1 MVDKLRGKKL
11 GLALSGGGAK
21 GIAHIGVLQALEDT
35 NLKISYISGTSVGAI
50 IASLFAFEVELDE
63 IGRFAKS
70 LSISKIS
77 KFKPSRS
84 GIFNNDNLRGLLRE
98 FLGCSQIED
107 AILPLSIIATNINSG
122 AKVVLDHGD
131 VCDAVCASSAIPGI
145 FAPVQISGTPL
156 VDGGLVQ
163 NLPVDVLREMGANF
177 CIGSDLS
184 SSYRFSQVT
193 NIVDVIRNSFG
204 IMVYYKDYSQIES
217 CDLLISMELGD
228 FGLNDNS
235 DKFDELVAIGYESTI
250 RTLENFKESETT
262 LFGTVQRAVRGIFG

>member
-1 MVDKLRGKKL
+1 MVDILKKKRL
-11 GLALSGGGAK
+11 GLALSGGAAK
-21 GIAHIGVLQALEDT
+21 GIAHIGVLQALQDR

-50 IASLFAFEVELDE
+50 IASLFSFEVALDE

-98 FLGCSQIED
+98 FLGYSQIED
-107 AILPLSIIATNINSG
+107 AILPLSIIATDINSG
-122 AKVVLDHGD
+122 AKVVLNSGD

-145 FAPVQISGTPL
+145 FTPVKISGIPL

-217 CDLLISMELGD
+217 CDLLIGMELGD
-228 FGLNDNS
+228 FSLNDNT

-250 RTLENFKESETT
+250 RALEGFKESETT
-262 LFGTVQRAVRGIFG
+262 LFGTVTRAVKGIFE

>member
-1 MVDKLRGKKL
+1 MVDILKRKKL

-21 GIAHIGVLQALEDT
+21 GIAHIGVLQALEDQ

-84 GIFNNDNLRGLLRE
+84 GIFNNDNLRGLLKE

-107 AILPLSIIATNINSG
+107 AIVPLSIIATNINSG
-122 AKVVLDHGD
+122 SKVVLGSGD

-145 FAPVQISGTPL
+145 FAPVQISGIPL

-204 IMVYYKDYSQIES
+204 IMVYYKDYSQIEI

-228 FGLNDNS
+228 FSLNDNT

-250 RTLENFKESETT
+250 RALEGFKESETT
-262 LFGTVQRAVRGIFG
+262 LFGTVTRAVKGIFE

>member
-1 MVDKLRGKKL
+1 MVDILRKKKL
-11 GLALSGGGAK
+11 GLALSGGAAK
-21 GIAHIGVLQALEDT
+21 GIAHIGVLQALKDR

-50 IASLFAFEVELDE
+50 IASLFSFEVELDE

-98 FLGCSQIED
+98 FLGYSQIQD
-107 AILPLSIIATNINSG
+107 AILPLSIIATDINSG
-122 AKVVLDHGD
+122 AKVVLNSGD

-145 FAPVQISGTPL
+145 FAPVEISGIPL

-184 SSYRFSQVT
+184 SSYRFSKVT

-204 IMVYYKDYSQIES
+204 IMVYYKDYSQIEI

-228 FGLNDNS
+228 FSLNDNT

-250 RTLENFKESETT
+250 RALEGLKESEST
-262 LFGTVQRAVRGIFG
+262 LFGTVTRAVKGIFE